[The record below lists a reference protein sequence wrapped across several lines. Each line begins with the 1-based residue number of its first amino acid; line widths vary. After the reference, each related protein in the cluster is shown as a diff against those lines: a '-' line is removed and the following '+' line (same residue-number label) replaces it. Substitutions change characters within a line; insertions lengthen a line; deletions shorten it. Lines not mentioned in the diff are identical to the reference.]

1 VPAFRAVLF
10 DFFGTLTR
18 SVRRGPQ
25 HAVIARKLGCDPEM
39 VRTVLD
45 RTFYS
50 RARGAFGSAEST
62 LRWVTEQAGGRPCR
76 SLVQAAVP
84 ARVHAL
90 RADTV
95 LRPDA
100 VHTLNAIKARGLRT
114 GVISDC
120 THELPALLPSLPVAP
135 LLDAR
140 VFSVE
145 LGVCKPD
152 PAIYLA
158 ACDQLAVDPEDC
170 LYVGDGGSRELTGA
184 TAVGMTAVRL
194 NAPDLVD
201 HLVFDQDA
209 SFTGSRVTS
218 LTDILPLL
226 DRVPVLA
233 RTSRPQPSR
242 GCEDGPRDRTAG
254 RGGHQEGGRR
264 LGVRWRRPGA
274 GAVVPAA

>member
-25 HAVIARKLGCDPEM
+25 HAAIARKLGCDPEM

-45 RTFYS
+45 QTFHS
-50 RARGAFGSAEST
+50 RARGAYGSAEST
-62 LRWVTEQAGGRPCR
+62 LRWVTEQAGGRPCL
-76 SLVQAAVP
+76 SLVRAAVP
-84 ARVHAL
+84 ARVRAL
-90 RADTV
+90 QADTV

-100 VHTLNAIKARGLRT
+100 VRTLTAIKARGLRT

-120 THELPALLPSLPVAP
+120 THELPAFLPNLPVAP

-152 PAIYLA
+152 PDIYLA
-158 ACDQLAVDPEDC
+158 ACDRLGVNPEDC

-184 TAVGMTAVRL
+184 DAVGMTAVRL
-194 NAPDLVD
+194 DAPDLAD
-201 HLVFDQDA
+201 HLVFEQDA
-209 SFTGSRVTS
+209 AFTGRTVTT
-218 LTDILPLL
+218 LTDVLALL
-226 DRVPVLA
+226 DPVPVLA
-233 RTSRPQPSR
+233 TSSARRSR
-242 GCEDGPRDRTAG
+242 VVAG
-254 RGGHQEGGRR
+254 
-264 LGVRWRRPGA
+264 W
-274 GAVVPAA
+274 AA